1 MVYYLKIIITL
12 FSIRTVL
19 PMALLNASPY
29 FLNSDSNSDIANYI
43 ASKNYVQ
50 NKNILPKVSLIKNDD
65 TDVIYVL
72 SQLSDEDLLRLLNEQ
87 PNKTEYDLIDIVQM
101 ADKPQLH
108 KKNVDPNEVITGRNR
123 VVNSN
128 NFEKTY
134 KKRFSKMPLN
144 IISQNPV
151 FRLENKE
158 VDPYISNHN
167 SESKYAAVQKI
178 KNLLF
183 SRPQK
188 QNSEE
193 DTVEEEKKEMLFE
206 ILVGQLK
213 SLCCK
218 RDTMKTNH
226 EPKKIQIKS
235 LLSELIS
242 KNIYDK
248 VDSLQTKYSQLAAPS
263 TNEFMFLVIDDEIKT
278 NDSEE
283 LVSVDPE
290 SIENNSSVLILGPI
304 TSSLSDTQLKLIM
317 NRISSEF
324 VKPEYLPLLQ
334 QLSAGVFNK
343 KKLIKSVISGPDT
356 RRYIKPH
363 RCNHQS
369 KLAKVYGG
377 PKWIVCTGYLNL
389 NTPSL
394 YDK

>member
-1 MVYYLKIIITL
+1 
-12 FSIRTVL
+12 
-19 PMALLNASPY
+19 
-29 FLNSDSNSDIANYI
+29 
-43 ASKNYVQ
+43 
-50 NKNILPKVSLIKNDD
+50 
-65 TDVIYVL
+65 
-72 SQLSDEDLLRLLNEQ
+72 
-87 PNKTEYDLIDIVQM
+87 M

-108 KKNVDPNEVITGRNR
+108 KKNVDPKKVFTGRNR

-128 NFEKTY
+128 NLEKTY

-158 VDPYISNHN
+158 VDPFISNHN

-188 QNSEE
+188 ENSEE
-193 DTVEEEKKEMLFE
+193 DTVDEEKKEMLFE

-235 LLSELIS
+235 LLTELIS

-248 VDSLQTKYSQLAAPS
+248 VDSLQTKYLQLAAPS
-263 TNEFMFLVIDDEIKT
+263 TNEYMFLVINDEIKT